1 MIPQL
6 CWGVD
11 LMELYKSPYFSA
23 REPLLS
29 VACNLFTFNKKQLNL
44 RFPQHVIPYPNILP
58 YISYPPH
65 YNYIGP
71 IPQVMNI
78 DPIHAIHTNLKQLG
92 KALSIYR
99 PSWMSWHHGKAVV
112 AQQTVHSQQLHQGEV
127 ADESCGLVL
136 GSQRTHHDRLDPC
149 LILVETQLG

>member
-71 IPQVMNI
+71 QVI
-78 DPIHAIHTNLKQLG
+78 DPIHSTHTNHHRIQLG
-92 KALSIYR
+92 KAPMAIYH